1 MKSIMEVLKSLK
13 IEPLYDAA
21 APYTG
26 PFIYK
31 GSETEGRSISIP
43 MCTAALTP
51 TAKKQNNP
59 NVHIL
64 NHNKAKNP
72 AIRPSTDGHK
82 GSWFKSNRLGT

>member
-13 IEPLYDAA
+13 IESLYGAA

-26 PFIYK
+26 IFIYK

-51 TAKKQNNP
+51 TVKKQNNP
-59 NVHIL
+59 KVHIL

-72 AIRPSTDGHK
+72 AIRPSTDGNRS
-82 GSWFKSNRLGT
+82 SWFKSNRLGT

>member
-1 MKSIMEVLKSLK
+1 MEVLKSLK
-13 IEPLYDAA
+13 IEPLFDAA

-26 PFIYK
+26 LFIYK
-31 GSETEGRSISIP
+31 GSETEGSISIR

-51 TAKKQNNP
+51 TAKKPNNP

-72 AIRPSTDGHK
+72 AIRPSTDGNR
-82 GSWFKSNRLGT
+82 GSWVKSNRLGT

>member
-1 MKSIMEVLKSLK
+1 MLQPHIQAY
-13 IEPLYDAA
+13 LY
-21 APYTG
+21 T
-26 PFIYK
+26 K
-31 GSETEGRSISIP
+31 EGRSISIR

-72 AIRPSTDGHK
+72 AILPSTDGNR
-82 GSWFKSNRLGT
+82 GSWVKSNRLGTLKTKYYKITGMYNLKTLLSQK